1 MVKMTNMPLKNTVY
15 EIIKE
20 NVSLTDAELSKKL
33 SKEEAIVPEDKFNK
47 LLLDLE
53 ILGLIKVSWLTKDT
67 RRIEVVTEKEEIDE
81 IESQSKEMM
90 ENDYEASFPGTEN
103 N

>member
-1 MVKMTNMPLKNTVY
+1 MVNMPLKNIVY
-15 EIIKE
+15 DLIKE
-20 NVSLTDAELSKKL
+20 SVSLTDIELAKKL
-33 SKEEAIVPEDKFNK
+33 TKEEVLVPEDKFNK

-67 RRIEVVTEKEEIDE
+67 RRIEVVTEKEESDE
-81 IESQSKEMM
+81 IESQNHEMI

-103 N
+103 S